1 MTSFSALFLGID
13 GGGTSCRARL
23 ADATGTV
30 LGEGTGGP
38 ANITTDLGRA
48 AVSITEATGAA
59 LAAAGLE
66 ENALSR
72 IHAGFGMAG
81 GNSPA
86 EAEALARWPFGFAAQ
101 RVASDAEI
109 ACLGSHG
116 SADGAILI
124 LGTGSQGVA
133 RIGGE
138 TRRVGGWGF
147 ALSDTGSGAL
157 LGRAAARRSLLAH
170 EGILSASAFTER
182 VMARFAFDPPTML
195 TWALKAIPRD
205 FGEFAPLVF
214 EHALSGDPVAG
225 ELLAEA
231 VRDVS
236 QLLDRL
242 IALGA
247 QRIALMG
254 GLARPYRPHLP
265 ARFDAVLVE
274 PAGDALDGALV
285 LAGLEMRR

>member
-1 MTSFSALFLGID
+1 MTSSNALFLGID

-23 ADATGTV
+23 ADAAGRV
-30 LGEGTGGP
+30 LGEGVGGP
-38 ANITTDLGRA
+38 SNLTTDLARA
-48 AVSITEATGAA
+48 AVSIGEATRGA
-59 LAAAGLE
+59 LQAAGLGE
-66 ENALSR
+66 DVLPR
-72 IHAGFGMAG
+72 IRAGFGMAG

-86 EAEALARWPFGFAAQ
+86 EAGALARWDFGFADQ

-109 ACLGSHG
+109 ACLGAHG
-116 SADGAILI
+116 TADGAILI

-157 LGRAAARRSLLAH
+157 LGRAAARRALLAH
-170 EGILSASAFTER
+170 EGVLPGSRFTEAL
-182 VMARFAFDPPTML
+182 MARFAFDPPTML

-205 FGEFAPLVF
+205 FGELAPLVF
-214 EHALSGDPVAG
+214 ADAESGDPVAG

-236 QLLDRL
+236 DLLDRL
-242 IALGA
+242 VALGA
-247 QRIALMG
+247 RRIALMG
-254 GLARPYRPHLP
+254 GLAKPYRAHLP
-265 ARFDAVLVE
+265 ARFSAVLVE
-274 PAGDALDGALV
+274 PSGDALDGALV
-285 LAGLEMRR
+285 LAGLEPRL